1 MRLFLLTLLSLVS
14 LPVRAQSLA
23 DVMGIRAGVVAMSP
37 ALVRRV
43 NDLGLG
49 MGQLSTSFPVTVQV
63 GTEARFDMSEPQADG
78 TTVELSFFGLAA
90 GVERRVLDLSVA
102 AVVGICT
109 ARGVRVGAG
118 PTLALTDTGV
128 LLVAGVE
135 RRAGSLRL
143 PADVALG
150 LTTGGIRVSVLVG
163 VLSDGRLR

>member
-63 GTEARFDMSEPQADG
+63 GAEARFDMSEPQADG

-90 GVERRVLDLSVA
+90 G
-102 AVVGICT
+102 I
-109 ARGVRVGAG
+109 
-118 PTLALTDTGV
+118 
-128 LLVAGVE
+128 E

-163 VLSDGRLR
+163 VLLDGRLR

>member
-37 ALVRRV
+37 ALVRRA

-63 GTEARFDMSEPQADG
+63 GAEARFDMSETQADG

-90 GVERRVLDLSVA
+90 G
-102 AVVGICT
+102 I
-109 ARGVRVGAG
+109 
-118 PTLALTDTGV
+118 
-128 LLVAGVE
+128 E

-163 VLSDGRLR
+163 VLLDGRLR